1 MDPGGDVFLYIGAP
15 MARVGGFAPYMYI
28 LSLLLLFIFLFLFIG
43 FFLFKTIGFFLPTNG
58 FPEREGIDS
67 RPVFFL

>member
-1 MDPGGDVFLYIGAP
+1 
-15 MARVGGFAPYMYI
+15 MARGGALPPYIYI
-28 LSLLLLFIFLFLFIG
+28 LPLLLLFIFLFFFLFLFIG